1 MGHLVPPMQLQPAQP
16 VLGERLLVAALR
28 LAHRPLARPLL
39 LLNRVRVIR
48 HLALQTR
55 PKCLARP
62 HRAVKRADLADF
74 SRLAVLAL
82 PPVVVVAL
90 GLVLDNSN
98 NSSSSNNNR
107 AHHSRARRFLDSDKF
122 DITLLLIQYFTTA
135 K

>member
-55 PKCLARP
+55 PKCLARL
-62 HRAVKRADLADF
+62 HRAVKRAGLADF

-82 PPVVVVAL
+82 PPVVVAL
-90 GLVLDNSN
+90 DLVLDNSN
-98 NSSSSNNNR
+98 NSSSS
-107 AHHSRARRFLDSDKF
+107 
-122 DITLLLIQYFTTA
+122 
-135 K
+135 